1 MSTARAVSSM
11 KKLAVVAISKHGRL
25 LAQKIAQLKKADLY
39 LAEKISSEGDKAC
52 RFAGSELQSLMGR
65 LFQEYDAIICIM
77 ALGIVVR
84 KIAPYIQDKR
94 YDPAVV
100 VLDELGQSV
109 ISVLSGHL
117 GGANSLT
124 RELAKDIHSRA
135 VITTATDL
143 HHKMALDLL
152 AQKWGCEIIPFA
164 NLKKISGAVVNDES
178 VAFYSQYREA
188 EALATE
194 QIHVYALEDYQSV
207 VAEKAA
213 VFLTNREI
221 ALPKDRVS
229 VFLRPKNVA
238 VGIGC
243 RRGIEMALIEKAVKE
258 ALSRCKIAGESVLCF
273 ASIDLKQDEAGLVSL
288 ADKWRLPIRFY
299 TKEEINQMEDA
310 KAYSQFVKEK
320 IGVNGVCEQTAMLSL
335 KNPQLILGKSVLV
348 PGVTVAVAEERFLL

>member
-1 MSTARAVSSM
+1 M
-11 KKLAVVAISKHGRL
+11 KKVAVVAISKHGRL
-25 LAQKIAQLKKADLY
+25 LAQRIAVLQKADLY
-39 LAEKISSEGDKAC
+39 LAQKVSSEADKAC

-124 RELAKDIHSRA
+124 RELAELLYSRA

-152 AQKWGCEIIPFA
+152 AQKWGCDIIPFA

-178 VAFYSQYREA
+178 VAFYSQYQLPDN
-188 EALATE
+188 LATE
-194 QIHVYALEDYQSV
+194 QIHVYNLADYRQKV
-207 VAEKAA
+207 EEKAA
-213 VFLTNREI
+213 VFLTNRDL
-221 ALPKDRVS
+221 ALPEDKIS

-258 ALSRCKIAGESVLCF
+258 ALASCGAARESILCF
-273 ASIDLKQDEAGLVSL
+273 ASIDLKQDEAGLTGL
-288 ADKWRLPIRFY
+288 AEKWQLPIRFY
-299 TKEEINQMEDA
+299 TKEEINQMEGA
-310 KAYSQFVKEK
+310 KAYSSFVKEK